1 MIPLVLPPLHGL
13 GVLVT
18 RPVDQ
23 ADGLLLQLKHMGA
36 LAWHWPTLSVEPLP
50 FEIAAYA
57 PCELLIFI
65 SRNAVTHGA
74 SLLQRYPQARLA
86 AVGTATA
93 RALEKLG
100 HSPDAVPPAGS
111 SSEALLAH
119 PLLLAPPAHVTLVRG
134 QGGRELLQDT
144 LIARGTEVTLVEAY
158 SRRPVQPDA
167 AALQQLQQHW
177 QSDAIQ
183 VITATSVD
191 VLQALQA
198 TLPEELF
205 TGLQDITLL
214 CGSARI
220 AEAASA
226 SGWRGERVIAR
237 SPQESELLDALTRWH
252 TRQRT

>member
-23 ADGLLLQLKHMGA
+23 ANGLLQQLWQLGA
-36 LAWHWPTLSVEPLP
+36 QTWHWPTLSIEPLP
-50 FEIAAYA
+50 FKIPDGA

-65 SRNAVTHGA
+65 SVNAVTHGA
-74 SLLQRYPQARLA
+74 ALLQRYPQARLA
-86 AVGTATA
+86 AVGAATA
-93 RALEKLG
+93 SALEALG
-100 HSPDAVPPAGS
+100 HSPDAVPQIGS

-119 PLLLAPPAHVTLVRG
+119 PLLLTPPAHITLVRG

-144 LIARGTEVTLVEAY
+144 LTARGATVTIIEAY
-158 SRRPVQPDA
+158 ARRPVQPDA
-167 AALQQLQQHW
+167 AALQQLQQTW
-177 QSDAIQ
+177 RSDAIQ

-191 VLQALQA
+191 VLRALQT
-198 TLPEELF
+198 TLPDDLF
-205 TGLQDITLL
+205 TALQDSALL

-220 AEAASA
+220 AEAARA
-226 SGWRGERVIAR
+226 CGWRGEQVVAR
-237 SPQESELLDALTRWH
+237 SPQESELLDTLTRWH